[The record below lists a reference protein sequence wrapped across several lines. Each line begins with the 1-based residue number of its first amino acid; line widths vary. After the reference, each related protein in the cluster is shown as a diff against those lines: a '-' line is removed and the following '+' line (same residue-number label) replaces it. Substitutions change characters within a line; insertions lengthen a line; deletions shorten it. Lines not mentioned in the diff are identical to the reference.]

1 MRKLEWNQFGI
12 MNMNYLFYT
21 LDYFLDAARDMGM
34 QNINLWTA
42 NPHVHLDDATDD
54 EFRAIGKKI
63 SDRGLH
69 CFCVC
74 PEQVVYPFNIAAED
88 EMIRSRS
95 IASLKRAI
103 DLCEI
108 LDTPLLHLCPG
119 WGFYDQPDGLKRA
132 WDLARDAMI
141 EVGRAA
147 APRGITLAL
156 EPLQIVESNLVGD
169 IPSAKRMLDEVNL
182 PNVKLLVDTCH
193 MAVKGENLDDYFNTF
208 GRDIVHIHLNESGQ
222 VPWGYGNLPLDTY
235 ISQLEQHDFSGS
247 ITLEVCSRKYY
258 IDPNPTIAHGV
269 ETVQGALARA
279 Q

>member
-132 WDLARDAMI
+132 WDLA
-141 EVGRAA
+141 GRLRRAESHWRSNRCKLSN
-147 APRGITLAL
+147 PILSEIFPAL
-156 EPLQIVESNLVGD
+156 KE
-169 IPSAKRMLDEVNL
+169 
-182 PNVKLLVDTCH
+182 
-193 MAVKGENLDDYFNTF
+193 
-208 GRDIVHIHLNESGQ
+208 
-222 VPWGYGNLPLDTY
+222 
-235 ISQLEQHDFSGS
+235 
-247 ITLEVCSRKYY
+247 CSTR
-258 IDPNPTIAHGV
+258 
-269 ETVQGALARA
+269 
-279 Q
+279 